1 MPAFDLRYIRISE
14 AELVSGHILYQAGIS
29 LGDAMTVNMELRFAE
44 AKAWAESSI
53 SAALRWVISGTVSI
67 GVDQFN
73 RSTSEL
79 IQDMFST
86 ARQLT
91 PGELVREYGVRMHK
105 SNNSTDHANVGL
117 AFYAPDMVDGAEK
130 FCCVFAP
137 WVRLSP
143 PTQGYQTLGENVTFS
158 TPTLTGEIRPAPVA
172 GHPLFE
178 TGLCD
183 TEAQARQWVDTV
195 LTGTYS

>member
-29 LGDAMTVNMELRFAE
+29 LGDAMTVNMELR
-44 AKAWAESSI
+44 
-53 SAALRWVISGTVSI
+53 RWVISGTVSI